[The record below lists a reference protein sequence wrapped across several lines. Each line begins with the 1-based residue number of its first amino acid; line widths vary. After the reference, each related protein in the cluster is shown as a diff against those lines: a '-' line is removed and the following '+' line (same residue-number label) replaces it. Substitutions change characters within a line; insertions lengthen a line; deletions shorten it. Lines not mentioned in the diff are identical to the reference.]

1 MENSICEEELEQPVH
16 QKVIFLLHMYIHIF
30 YSIGIQSYLFI
41 SPTQQV
47 PTNE

>member
-1 MENSICEEELEQPVH
+1 MENSICEEELEQPGH

-30 YSIGIQSYLFI
+30 YSIGIQRYLFI